1 LSKKKRS
8 RDADPGSASALI
20 DPSSAP
26 HPADFKPVP
35 FPAIPVQGNA
45 IEVWDQFFA
54 THKPQPIEFHK
65 PFKSIFEL
73 KDHDGAVAFL
83 EAAIRHGQGRT
94 WMYEVLPLEM
104 QLAERSTDDIERAM
118 LSRSDFR
125 TVDQSS
131 MMLSAAYLVRFQQL
145 PRALHLY
152 RQASS
157 LNPARPEPY
166 ALGLRLAKELDD
178 ADAVQWAG
186 LGILSHVWTT
196 DHQSLHR
203 QAENALLDLEQE
215 LSRAGKTAEAKAV
228 SENLAA
234 AKTRD
239 LEIILRWQGEADLD
253 LIIEEPN
260 GTLCSLQH
268 PQSPAG
274 GILLHDG
281 MGPRQR
287 ETYEQIVYPQALTGT
302 YRIKIQHVW
311 GRVVAKRALLTVT
324 RYKGTD
330 AESSKTQVI
339 ALNDEETVVRVQLKQ
354 GRRTQPAAVS
364 AVPNMTQPPVPVRNR
379 SRIVQTSAQGRQARD
394 DFLKTRR
401 LAQPGRR
408 RAGASYQPVIS
419 IIPEGSS
426 LSASAVISAD
436 RRYVRMR
443 LTPTFSQITDVFT
456 FSFLNNGGGNR

>member
-1 LSKKKRS
+1 M
-8 RDADPGSASALI
+8 
-20 DPSSAP
+20 
-26 HPADFKPVP
+26 H
-35 FPAIPVQGNA
+35 Q
-45 IEVWDQFFA
+45 
-54 THKPQPIEFHK
+54 PQPIEFHK
-65 PFKSIFEL
+65 PFRSIFEL
-73 KDHDGAVAFL
+73 KDHAGAVAFL

-104 QLAERSTDDIERAM
+104 QLAGRSTDDIERAM

-166 ALGLRLAKELDD
+166 ALGLRLAQKLDD
-178 ADAVQWAG
+178 ADAVQWAA
-186 LGILSHVWTT
+186 LGILSHVWTKN
-196 DHQSLHR
+196 HQLLHR
-203 QAENALLDLEQE
+203 SAENALLDLEQD
-215 LSRAGKTAEAKAV
+215 LRRTGKTAEAKDV
-228 SENLAA
+228 SAKLAA
-234 AKTRD
+234 AKKHD
-239 LEIILRWQGEADLD
+239 LVVNLRWQGEADLD
-253 LIIEEPN
+253 VVIEEPN

-274 GILLHDG
+274 GVFVHDG
-281 MGPRQR
+281 MGPQQK

-311 GRVVAKRALLTVT
+311 GRVVAKRALLTIT
-324 RYKGTD
+324 QHQGTD
-330 AESSKTQVI
+330 EESTKVQVI
-339 ALNDEETVVRVQLKQ
+339 ALSEEETVVRVQLQK

-364 AVPNMTQPPVPVRNR
+364 SLPNNAAPALPMSRRNR
-379 SRIVQTSAQGRQARD
+379 SRIVQTSAQSRQARD
-394 DFLKTRR
+394 DFLNTRR
-401 LAQPGRR
+401 LAQPGPR
-408 RAGASYQPVIS
+408 RAGIGYQPVVS

-426 LSASAVISAD
+426 LSAHAVISAD
-436 RRYVRMR
+436 RRYVRLR

-456 FSFLNNGGGNR
+456 FSFLNNGGGN